1 MGRRIA
7 GALAAVVIAGAA
19 IVGFGY
25 LRGARATH
33 VRPGQDAPDAALASV
48 EGGPGRLRENLGAAT
63 LVVFFHTR
71 WPVMPRYAEVLERLY
86 RKYQRR
92 GFRLIGIC
100 LDDSAADAR
109 DFIQA
114 QAITF
119 TVFHDPGGRGTR
131 DGWGT
136 PSGPESYLLDRSGR
150 VVATFPDPVNWM
162 RDDRRAQVE
171 GLLPSPPPGAW

>member
-7 GALAAVVIAGAA
+7 GALAALVIAGAVV
-19 IVGFGY
+19 VGFGW
-25 LRGARATH
+25 LRATRATH
-33 VRPGQDAPDAALASV
+33 VRPGQDAPDVALDSV
-48 EGGPGRLRENLGAAT
+48 EGGAGRLRENLGAAT
-63 LVVFFHTR
+63 VVVFFHTR
-71 WPVMPRYAEVLERLY
+71 WAVMPRYAEVLERLY

-92 GFRLIGIC
+92 GLRLIGIC
-100 LDDSAADAR
+100 LDDSRDDAR
-109 DFIQA
+109 AFLQS

-119 TVFHDPGGRGTR
+119 TVFHDPGGRVTR
-131 DGWGT
+131 AGWGT

-162 RDDRRAQVE
+162 RDDRRAVIE